1 MTTTP
6 RTILPP
12 SSTTLERVIDTTFPR
27 GWGAMADGIEPAAV
41 LANDSFL
48 PWVAQQWQISRFD
61 RYFDDTRELIAQGL
75 PWLRE
80 RGTAAGVR
88 RVLSWLGY
96 TSVTLDEDG
105 ARLHINPGREVSNA
119 DIARMA
125 YAVRNT
131 IPLHVSFYRVFY
143 RYDLRMLRWDNRPL
157 WDAAIWDNVSGAPV
171 DVGDD
176 GGVVIGSQA
185 VFQQSICNPPKLEPL
200 QCASEFTYISQMR
213 RPDVMRWD
221 VSRWDGAVHRT
232 TVGVLHWF
240 TCSMVQP
247 YQAQQPQNTHF
258 EGMASQCDSARTAHQ
273 VAGAEVTFSG
283 ECTPRVVGDRKW
295 RGRWDSTPWRV
306 QNIQSNYYETTE

>member
-1 MTTTP
+1 MTTYP

-27 GWGAMADGIEPAAV
+27 GWGAMADALEPAAMQ
-41 LANDSFL
+41 ANDTVL
-48 PWVAQQWQISRFD
+48 PWIAQQWQISRFD

-119 DIARMA
+119 DIAQMA

-143 RYDLRMLRWDNRPL
+143 RYDLRMLRWDNRPV
-157 WDAAIWDNVSGAPV
+157 WDSAIWDNVSGTPV
-171 DVGDD
+171 DVGD

-185 VFQQSICNPPKLEPL
+185 RFNMAICTPPKLEPL
-200 QCASEFTYISQMR
+200 LCGGAVHHVSRMR
-213 RPDVMRWD
+213 RADVMRWD
-221 VSRWDGAVHRT
+221 AWRWDAAVLRSVT
-232 TVGVLHWF
+232 GVQFWGIAA
-240 TCSMVQP
+240 MAGQ
-247 YQAQQPQNTHF
+247 YQALQPVSTKADGVASAGDSPRVQVQEAAEYVQTSNT
-258 EGMASQCDSARTAHQ
+258 
-273 VAGAEVTFSG
+273 
-283 ECTPRVVGDRKW
+283 CTPRTGQPRKW
-295 RGRWDSTPWRV
+295 RGKWDSQPWRARS
-306 QNIQSNYYETTE
+306 IQSNSYETTE